1 MENGILLV
9 GTSLTKGMPMIVE
22 IGAFFDV
29 FVGVL
34 MAGVLVFQIKTTVN
48 PIIGNRNSLTK
59 CLTMF
64 FSGAIFMLTE
74 ISNVLECGWCA
85 SMRKFLYRAFAGI
98 LLLLAF
104 VGVLLPLL
112 PTVPFV
118 LLAVFFLVK
127 SSKRDLVRVKKI
139 PYIGK
144 ILYPYIKRVA
154 KWNTQQPSSST

>member
-1 MENGILLV
+1 MAIFIFAKYDWCANMRQFLCVAFAGILLLLALV
-9 GTSLTKGMPMIVE
+9 VVFLSL
-22 IGAFFDV
+22 
-29 FVGVL
+29 L
-34 MAGVLVFQIKTTVN
+34 LVV
-48 PIIGNRNSLTK
+48 P
-59 CLTMF
+59 
-64 FSGAIFMLTE
+64 FMLLAVFFLVRYFKRNPARVKRVLYIVT
-74 ISNVLECGWCA
+74 NVLRYDWRA
-85 SMRKFLYRAFAGI
+85 NMRKFIYRTIAGI

-104 VGVLLPLL
+104 VGVFLPLL

-127 SSKRDLVRVKKI
+127 SSKRDLVRIKKI

>member
-1 MENGILLV
+1 LHKYDWCADMRKFLYVAFAGILLLLALTAV
-9 GTSLTKGMPMIVE
+9 FLSLLLVVPFVLLTVFFLVRYFNKRDPARVKRVLYIFTKVLRYGW
-22 IGAFFDV
+22 GA
-29 FVGVL
+29 
-34 MAGVLVFQIKTTVN
+34 N
-48 PIIGNRNSLTK
+48 
-59 CLTMF
+59 
-64 FSGAIFMLTE
+64 
-74 ISNVLECGWCA
+74 
-85 SMRKFLYRAFAGI
+85 MRKFLYRTIAGI

-104 VGVLLPLL
+104 VGVFLPLL

-127 SSKRDLVRVKKI
+127 SSKKDLVRLKKI

>member
-1 MENGILLV
+1 V
-9 GTSLTKGMPMIVE
+9 
-22 IGAFFDV
+22 
-29 FVGVL
+29 
-34 MAGVLVFQIKTTVN
+34 
-48 PIIGNRNSLTK
+48 
-59 CLTMF
+59 
-64 FSGAIFMLTE
+64 AIFMLAE
-74 ISNVLECGWCA
+74 ISNVRKYGWCA
-85 SMRKFLYRAFAGI
+85 NMRKFLYRALAGI

-104 VGVLLPLL
+104 VGVFLPLL

-144 ILYPYIKRVA
+144 VLYPYLKRVA

>member
-1 MENGILLV
+1 MRKFLYVAFAGILLLLALV
-9 GTSLTKGMPMIVE
+9 GIFLWLLLVVPFVLLVVFFLVRYFKRDPARVKRVLYIFAKVLRYGW
-22 IGAFFDV
+22 GA
-29 FVGVL
+29 
-34 MAGVLVFQIKTTVN
+34 N
-48 PIIGNRNSLTK
+48 
-59 CLTMF
+59 
-64 FSGAIFMLTE
+64 
-74 ISNVLECGWCA
+74 
-85 SMRKFLYRAFAGI
+85 MRKFLYRTLAGI

-104 VGVLLPLL
+104 VGIFLPLL

-127 SSKRDLVRVKKI
+127 SSKKDLVRLKKI